1 MNSIT
6 LFGYNSIASHL
17 ARIFSSGGLQIYLH
31 PSEHASSYSSPY
43 FTIVND
49 ANDIPYLSSILIN
62 CQNDF
67 HLVKKLIN
75 SFPNEYKQRMAYVEC
90 SATCRL
96 NQLELFFEEM
106 KFSFYLFMNLIELDT
121 STLIQ
126 PHFHLICSGD
136 EVVYEKLL
144 RQRHLPV
151 KITLLY
157 QTKSPFDAFYL
168 CLLHRYSQAIHLL
181 IYAEIMAILKAANEV
196 YPGSLQYLFDWSY
209 IKRPLMRQIVLES
222 SRSSFTCTSINDFQ
236 DLLECLIDYFP
247 RQMLNH
253 HLQQITHK
261 LHGLISN
268 LDPNQKQM
276 PLFQLFTLF

>member
-6 LFGYNSIASHL
+6 FFGYNSIASHL

-31 PSEHASSYSSPY
+31 PSEQASSYSSPY
-43 FTIVND
+43 FTVVND
-49 ANDIPYLSSILIN
+49 ANDIPYLSSVLIN

-67 HLVKKLIN
+67 YLVTKLVN
-75 SFPNEYKQRMAYVEC
+75 SFPREYKQRMAYVEC
-90 SATCRL
+90 SSTCRPS
-96 NQLELFFEEM
+96 QLELFYKEM

-144 RQRHLPV
+144 RQRNLPV
-151 KITLLY
+151 KITLLH

-181 IYAEIMAILKAANEV
+181 IYAEMMAILKAANEI
-196 YPGSLQYLFDWSY
+196 YPGKSPLIFLKVTPRSDLQGIFNIY
-209 IKRPLMRQIVLES
+209 
-222 SRSSFTCTSINDFQ
+222 SI
-236 DLLECLIDYFP
+236 
-247 RQMLNH
+247 
-253 HLQQITHK
+253 
-261 LHGLISN
+261 GLISN
-268 LDPNQKQM
+268 VR
-276 PLFQLFTLF
+276 